1 MCKAL
6 WAAISTIR
14 VIRDTALQKQT
25 LTAQECLLLFPVG
38 AARAV
43 SQAGIRK
50 ENRDGFLS

>member
-1 MCKAL
+1 MCRGL
-6 WAAISTIR
+6 CAAISTIR

-43 SQAGIRK
+43 NRAGTRK
-50 ENRDGFLS
+50 ENRDGSLS